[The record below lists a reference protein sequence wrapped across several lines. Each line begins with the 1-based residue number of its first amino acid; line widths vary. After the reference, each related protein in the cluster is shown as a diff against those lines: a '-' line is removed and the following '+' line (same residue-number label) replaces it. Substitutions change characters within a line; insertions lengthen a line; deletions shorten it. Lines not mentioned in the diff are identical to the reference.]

1 MNPNDIPELLPVID
15 SSRPMS
21 DVPSVEQVVEAYEA
35 ASPVVRSR
43 MLARLVV
50 DAFQSASPVVRR
62 HLLERLL
69 RPLGVLSLVAVAGG
83 IFAKIPLRSNWQ
95 HLQVRIEDVQNLRSS
110 DLIALVDHVQQV
122 SVEAVTGVAHMIAA
136 SPLMASSA
144 AAAVLG
150 TVLVRHSRMGRR
162 DERDDGDFPAAPA

>member
-1 MNPNDIPELLPVID
+1 VNPNDIPELLPATD
-15 SSRPMS
+15 SSRPTS
-21 DVPSVEQVVEAYEA
+21 NIPSVEQVVEAYEA
-35 ASPVVRSR
+35 ASPVVRSQ

-50 DAFQSASPVVRR
+50 NAFEAASPVVRR

-95 HLQVRIEDVQNLRSS
+95 NLQVRIEDVQNVRSS

-122 SVEAVTGVAHMIAA
+122 SVEAVTGVALMIAA

-144 AAAVLG
+144 AAVVLG
-150 TVLVRHSRMGRR
+150 IVLVRHSRMGRPNESD
-162 DERDDGDFPAAPA
+162 DEDFPAAPA

>member
-1 MNPNDIPELLPVID
+1 MNPNDIPELLPAID

-21 DVPSVEQVVEAYEA
+21 NIPSVEQVVEAYEA
-35 ASPVVRSR
+35 ASPVVRNR
-43 MLARLVV
+43 ILARLVV
-50 DAFQSASPVVRR
+50 DGFESASPVVRR
-62 HLLERLL
+62 RLLERLL

-95 HLQVRIEDVQNLRSS
+95 YLQVRIEDVQNVRSS

-122 SVEAVTGVAHMIAA
+122 SVEAVTGVALMIAS

-144 AAAVLG
+144 AAVVLG
-150 TVLVRHSRMGRR
+150 IVLVRHSRMGRPNESD
-162 DERDDGDFPAAPA
+162 DEDFPAAPT